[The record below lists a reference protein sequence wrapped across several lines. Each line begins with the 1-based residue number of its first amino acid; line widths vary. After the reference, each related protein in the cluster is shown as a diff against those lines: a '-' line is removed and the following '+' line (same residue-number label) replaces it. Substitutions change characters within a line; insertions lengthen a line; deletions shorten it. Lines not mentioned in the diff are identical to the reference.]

1 MTDKL
6 ISVTTYNQHN
16 TWHHEEIRQFRGHGA
31 GVVSLKAIIK
41 RNAYDDQSCVQIAK
55 WSDFT
60 GWNVIAS
67 FPISDFPARRLSY
80 VRKDINSDDAYALD
94 ETTDY
99 LFDIG
104 KGFIGYKTEVTL

>member
-1 MTDKL
+1 MTNKV
-6 ISVTTYNQHN
+6 ISVTTYNQN
-16 TWHHEEIRQFRGHGA
+16 QTWYHEEIRRFSGHGA

-67 FPISDFPARRLSY
+67 FPISDFPARHLSY

-99 LFDIG
+99 LFEIG
-104 KGFIGYKTEVTL
+104 RRFSGINEEVSV